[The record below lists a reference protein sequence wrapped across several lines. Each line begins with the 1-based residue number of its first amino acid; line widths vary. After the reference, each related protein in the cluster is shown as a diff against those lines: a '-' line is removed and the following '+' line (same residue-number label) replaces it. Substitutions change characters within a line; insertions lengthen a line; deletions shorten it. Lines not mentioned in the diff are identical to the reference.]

1 MIPLLSI
8 ANIGRY
14 ASLAL
19 VVPGLPCYLA
29 VANGSPIDWLWSL
42 NWRRNSVVPLW
53 NSLFGSC
60 RSSGVGGA
68 TRHECSDGLA
78 WAGRSERLTGIR
90 PVRETAPE
98 SLLLTD

>member
-8 ANIGRY
+8 ANTGRY

-42 NWRRNSVVPLW
+42 NWRRNSIVPPWTRSADRAGPVVW
-53 NSLFGSC
+53 
-60 RSSGVGGA
+60 
-68 TRHECSDGLA
+68 E
-78 WAGRSERLTGIR
+78 ERLGTSVPMDSRG
-90 PVRETAPE
+90 PAVP
-98 SLLLTD
+98 SD

>member
-8 ANIGRY
+8 ANTGRS
-14 ASLAL
+14 ASLAP

-29 VANGSPIDWLWSL
+29 VANGSLIDWLWSL
-42 NWRRNSVVPLW
+42 NWRRNSVLPPW
-53 NSLFGSC
+53 NSLCGSC

-78 WAGRSERLTGIR
+78 WAGRPERLTGIR
-90 PVRETAPE
+90 LVRETVPE
-98 SLLLTD
+98 SLVLTD